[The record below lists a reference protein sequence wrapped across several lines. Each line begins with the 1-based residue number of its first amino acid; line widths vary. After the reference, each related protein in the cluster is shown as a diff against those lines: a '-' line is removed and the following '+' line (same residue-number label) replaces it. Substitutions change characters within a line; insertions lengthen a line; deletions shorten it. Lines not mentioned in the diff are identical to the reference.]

1 MKKLL
6 VLIFVLFASLNS
18 YSAGLVES
26 KRIIKKSYSDSKVVK
41 KEIRKVSKFQNDYLE
56 HERNF
61 FEVLSV
67 SLKNI
72 GVKFLSIIIGDFL
85 NFSHDNSG
93 IKKLQT
99 HKEVFY
105 KV

>member
-26 KRIIKKSYSDSKVVK
+26 KRILKKNFLDTKVVK
-41 KEIRKVSKFQNDYLE
+41 KEVRKISKFQNDDVVQ
-56 HERNF
+56 ERNF

-67 SLKNI
+67 SLRNMS
-72 GVKFLSIIIGDFL
+72 VKFLSIIIGDFL

>member
-26 KRIIKKSYSDSKVVK
+26 KRILKKNFLDTKVVK
-41 KEIRKVSKFQNDYLE
+41 KEVRKISKFQNDDVVQ
-56 HERNF
+56 ERNF

-67 SLKNI
+67 SFKNI

>member
-6 VLIFVLFASLNS
+6 VLILVLFSNLNS
-18 YSAGLVES
+18 YSAGLLEC
-26 KRIIKKSYSDSKVVK
+26 KRILKKNHLEAKVVK
-41 KEIRKVSKFQNDYLE
+41 KEVRKSSKFQNDYLE

-67 SLKNI
+67 SFKNI